1 MLAVP
6 LLSGEGRGLLGGIGE
21 SAWLQDAQALS
32 PESARSKDDAS
43 LSEVRSAASYVTQLG
58 GICSSEYFQTFFGRF
73 LP

>member
-6 LLSGEGRGLLGGIGE
+6 LLSWEGRGLLVGIGE

-43 LSEVRSAASYVTQLG
+43 LSEVRSAASCVTQLG
-58 GICSSEYFQTFFGRF
+58 GIHFFRI
-73 LP
+73 LPNILW